1 MRISNKEINNLSKI
15 FVLFFSSLFLI
26 LLVSLAVFHSFAS
39 ANIEGRETS
48 TDWLTAKIRAEA
60 IVLLGITETVA
71 DYLAQE
77 GNNDRKVEYGLLSE
91 WLRTTRDAV
100 SLYETAKSDRIVFN
114 TLRDI
119 YTKLA
124 NSALLAFANMSEEE
138 EDTYAE
144 QILYEGLLAYEK
156 SKEFWEQ
163 NSLSLLPQRASLISK
178 VLAASTSSLN
188 KPVLDVNSIFSYIE
202 KTINSQK
209 NPETYLPAIYSYLDS
224 IFNYTFFESTGG
236 AGVQALRSLK
246 EKVLNLKEETARKGI
261 LAYLDQKIISA
272 QRLTAK
278 PQSATTVSKSRATA
292 QVVSSQQKNKQPAP
306 KTTPKPQAPQVNTSQ
321 TSTPSAEIT
330 VSKPEAATT
339 APPKPSGQIAEEKMR
354 WVYRYKANAD
364 NISYALI
371 WKNPPQDK
379 KPLIEGSLNNDLKAS
394 DLKELSFKDD
404 NDPLTKATIIPV
416 GWRDEPGQRFAY
428 PSEKQKETT
437 PWQEKVSEVSSR
449 FELVEAVNLEREVG
463 DFYGLIKVIDSDSS
477 PEKKKKN
484 DALTIIGTVL
494 RAGISIFSNGRIGTP
509 GRDIQNKIEE
519 NIPPEILDF
528 IGNVSSNVNKNKTAQ
543 NTDRLT
549 NEEINKIVS
558 ELKEF
563 LIFQRAMDIQD
574 LGFSEKDTGISFA
587 GKLSMEDG
595 QMYLRLFVPKLSI
608 ERLREHLENDKLL
621 FNRPDTSD
629 KLKKILQTSIQSQE
643 AVIKN
648 FEEGKYGVADGV
660 NVVERSLVLPSQPI
674 PLTFVE
680 NRPPRTVYGEF
691 QPGEYVWKAE
701 NIDVSFKTKMKKG
714 RNTVEEVTIRGNLSI
729 NVFVEKPMNPTQG
742 LETVPIVTVNFSPI
756 LDENAKALY
765 EQMKSSISVASRQF
779 TVNKPWQHSAL
790 KEYALS
796 LFEKRR

>member
-1 MRISNKEINNLSKI
+1 M
-15 FVLFFSSLFLI
+15 
-26 LLVSLAVFHSFAS
+26 
-39 ANIEGRETS
+39 
-48 TDWLTAKIRAEA
+48 
-60 IVLLGITETVA
+60 
-71 DYLAQE
+71 
-77 GNNDRKVEYGLLSE
+77 
-91 WLRTTRDAV
+91 
-100 SLYETAKSDRIVFN
+100 
-114 TLRDI
+114 LRDI
-119 YTKLA
+119 YVRLA
-124 NSALLAFANMSEEE
+124 HSALVNVANRPEEE
-138 EDTYAE
+138 AEEDLD
-144 QILYEGLLAYEK
+144 QILYAGALAYEK
-156 SKEFWEQ
+156 SKEFWGQ

-209 NPETYLPAIYSYLDS
+209 NHETYLPAIYSYLDS

-272 QRLTAK
+272 QSLTEK
-278 PQSATTVSKSRATA
+278 PQLATTVSKSRATA

-437 PWQEKVSEVSSR
+437 PWQEKASEVSSR

-463 DFYGLIKVIDSDSS
+463 DFYGLIKVVDTSVS
-477 PEKKKKN
+477 PDKEKKKSEI
-484 DALTIIGTVL
+484 TIGKVL
-494 RAGISIFSNGRIGTP
+494 GAIWSISTGGGI
-509 GRDIQNKIEE
+509 RDVE
-519 NIPPEILDF
+519 NIKDKISSVIPRDFLILID
-528 IGNVSSNVNKNKTAQ
+528 NVVNGTNRRKNTEKT
-543 NTDRLT
+543 DELT
-549 NEEINKIVS
+549 NAEIEKILSGIKENVLVLIRAS
-558 ELKEF
+558 EVQSLE
-563 LIFQRAMDIQD
+563 LAGEDVA
-574 LGFSEKDTGISFA
+574 ISFA

-595 QMYLRLFVPKLSI
+595 QMYLRLLVPKLS
-608 ERLREHLENDKLL
+608 LDKL
-621 FNRPDTSD
+621 D
-629 KLKKILQTSIQSQE
+629 KNLKENQRLYNDLSNNPFAKEGVKKILEET
-643 AVIKN
+643 IKAEQDIIGN
-648 FEEGKYGVADGV
+648 FNNGKYGVDDGF
-660 NVVERSLVLPSQPI
+660 NVVAGSLKLPLDPI

-680 NRPPRTVYGEF
+680 NKPAQTVYGEL
-691 QPGEYVWKAE
+691 QPGVYVWEAK
-701 NIDVSFKTKMKKG
+701 NIPVSFKSKMKIIINRVLSRKIMEKEA
-714 RNTVEEVTIRGNLSI
+714 TVSGVLSI
-729 NVFVEKPMNPTQG
+729 SVFVEKPVNQEQG
-742 LETVPIVTVNFSPI
+742 LETVPLVNVKFSPK
-756 LDENAKALY
+756 LDDLDTKEFYNQKRQNA
-765 EQMKSSISVASRQF
+765 
-779 TVNKPWQHSAL
+779 TVVERNLVVNQAWKHSAL

-796 LFEKRR
+796 LFEKKK